1 MTDPAEAREALAAI
15 RQARESVPGEI
26 INYPLWYDLLYGVI
40 CATLIGAQGLPQ
52 PWSILALV
60 SSLGGLFWMIHWF
73 RRRYGWWVSGYSPK
87 RARWVAFAM
96 VAVFL
101 ALIAVTFAGREFEV
115 WWVSLATAPAAF
127 VVAIVGS
134 RLWMRV
140 WRRELAEAAR

>member
-15 RQARESVPGEI
+15 RQARESVPGEMK
-26 INYPLWYDLLYGVI
+26 YPVWYDLIYGAI
-40 CATLIGAQGLPQ
+40 CAALVGGQGIPQ
-52 PWSILALV
+52 PWSSLTLAAA
-60 SSLGGLFWMIHWF
+60 LGGLFGIIHWF

-101 ALIAVTFAGREFEV
+101 ALIAVTFAGRDFGV
-115 WWVSLATAPAAF
+115 WWVPLATAPAAF